1 MEDKIEP
8 KSFNR
13 FEVIFE
19 SMQTSIANQT
29 AILQSLLNVQLEEK
43 KARIRK
49 EELEKVDNSVVP
61 EKTKEKEIDR
71 RIEQESSKFFGFL
84 SGINLPTW
92 LSAGA
97 LASIFT
103 FSNVFRAGGLI
114 LLAPIIG
121 DVIGNS
127 ISNALMNM
135 TADDLD
141 TSADSKMKEEFA
153 KALGS
158 KLSTAGFYGAIG
170 LIFSRKI
177 ALIFAAAGF
186 ASTYGDVLLE
196 AAGFSENEM
205 IDVFGRQLAAQDV
218 STAIAAALGGA
229 LALGL
234 LRPVIWKGVAS
245 LAIAGLTSAAFIP
258 LLAGGAV
265 AGLLMFGDQIK
276 SWLETQATEM
286 GLQDADTIASMSV
299 DGLTGALAGAT
310 IGKFFGP
317 GGLIVGAAVGLV
329 LSLGSKLVSYLRD
342 ADKKIRDSAIGEA
355 AAITK
360 SFSENV
366 DKTLSETDLNHI
378 NKAISESKRALE
390 GNIASNDEIQMLEEN
405 ITNLTAILTENSR
418 RMKASGADIAPIDS
432 QRIMQGTIEDII
444 NSPNI
449 SSLLSDQKTAL
460 QGIELLTAE
469 LAKSTAIQERATE
482 LGMSLEEYLELSDKD
497 SALRRA
503 LTLIGLED
511 ILIRYADEYR
521 ESLQKKFEE
530 QNLVSKTEKQSFL
543 TTLGKSLGLISAEQ
557 ESPTIDTP
565 IVANMQEIR
574 LSKTLDTLSAKLA
587 TASTGA
593 GSNSVIVYN
602 PVNYAPVNSSVVGG
616 TNQNIT
622 NLLGSRDDGDV
633 DYGLPRMAY

>member
-432 QRIMQGTIEDII
+432 RRIMQGTIEDII